1 MYFWM
6 DWREEPARFFSAWM
20 AATIMSEYLGW
31 SVDFLEA
38 LARLGLAAGV
48 DVEFS
53 VMVACLVLL
62 LKKAPSKGPAL
73 VGNRGKPASGSAL
86 APLAPRPVR
95 GRLSGTSVGS
105 REELAGP
112 GLRGPASPVCRSV
125 SAPGSA
131 SASASASS
139 ASLFPAPR
147 LALGRRIR
155 VFSGGGRTA
164 VRTGL
169 LAACSRP
176 GMAPRRRHL
185 CFFR

>member
-62 LKKAPSKGPAL
+62 LKAPSKGPAL
-73 VGNRGKPASGSAL
+73 VGNRGKPDSGSAL
-86 APLAPRPVR
+86 EPLAPRPVQR
-95 GRLSGTSVGS
+95 P
-105 REELAGP
+105 A
-112 GLRGPASPVCRSV
+112 LRGPARVAGRAHWAV
-125 SAPGSA
+125 SAWPSHAGLSVGLGA
-131 SASASASS
+131 RLCLRLRLRLLLFCLPFPSS
-139 ASLFPAPR
+139 ASGAR
-147 LALGRRIR
+147 
-155 VFSGGGRTA
+155 
-164 VRTGL
+164 
-169 LAACSRP
+169 AAHP
-176 GMAPRRRHL
+176 GI
-185 CFFR
+185 